1 MRYDYLIV
9 GGGMAADAAA
19 RAIRQADE
27 KGSIGLIGKEPDPPY
42 NRPPL
47 SKGLWKRLPLKR
59 IWRNTAKLGV
69 DLILGR
75 EAVRLDPAHKTV
87 WDDQGAEYQYNSL
100 LLATGAE
107 PVRPWPAGE
116 RILYY
121 RTLQDYLHLRALMET
136 GSRFLVVGGGFI
148 GSEIAAALIQQG
160 KQVTMIFPEA
170 GIGGLVFPETQARY
184 LTQVYRE
191 KGARMLAGNL
201 VQFLFENEAGVVA
214 VTSTGERIEVDAVV
228 AGLGVRP
235 NTGLAERAGL
245 ELSRGILVDESLR
258 TSAPDIFA
266 AGDAMV
272 FYNPALGHRLR
283 LEHEENANASGA
295 AAGLGMAKQPQRY
308 TLLPSFYSD
317 LFDLS
322 YQAIGEIKPEMEL
335 VEDWIEP
342 HRRGAQYFLRDGRV
356 RGAALWSLPY
366 NALDQARELI
376 AAPGP
381 FKPNDLIGRIR
392 A

>member
-19 RAIRQADE
+19 RAIRQVDE
-27 KGSIGLIGKEPDPPY
+27 NGTVGLIGKEPDPPY

-47 SKGLWKRLPLKR
+47 SKGLWRRLPLKR
-59 IWRNTAKLGV
+59 IWRNTAKLGI

-75 EAVRLDPAHKTV
+75 EVVRLDPAHKLA
-87 WDDQGAEYQYNSL
+87 WDDQGVEYGYSSL

-107 PVRPWPAGE
+107 PVRPWPPGE

-121 RTLQDYLHLRALMET
+121 RTLQDYLHLRALTES

-148 GSEIAAALIQQG
+148 GSEIAAALTMQG
-160 KQVTMIFPEA
+160 KQVAMIFPEA
-170 GIGGLVFPETQARY
+170 GIGGLVFPVEQAHFLNTY
-184 LTQVYRE
+184 FHN
-191 KGARMLAGNL
+191 KGVRILANNL
-201 VQFLFENEAGVVA
+201 VQFLYENEAGVVA
-214 VTSTGERIEVDAVV
+214 VTSTGERIEADAVV

-235 NTGLAERAGL
+235 NLALAEQAGL
-245 ELSRGILVDESLR
+245 EVARGILVDEFLR
-258 TSAPDIFA
+258 TSAPGIFA
-266 AGDAMV
+266 AGDAMT

-295 AAGLGMAKQPQRY
+295 AAGLGMAGEPQRY

-322 YQAIGEIKPEMEL
+322 YQAVGEINPELEFL
-335 VEDWIEP
+335 EDWIEP
-342 HRRGAQYFLRDGRV
+342 HTRGVQYFMRDGRV
-356 RGAALWSLPY
+356 RGVALWSLPY
-366 NALDQARELI
+366 TALDQARELI

-381 FKPNDLIGRIR
+381 FKPEDLIGLIR